1 MARMDAWSPAHDGAR
16 VRIGFTIGIIGDDGG
31 ESHGTHFLMGKYGNK
46 AAALPRF
53 VIVDRRQAWPKPGKQ
68 LPQALALV
76 SVPFAG
82 SVGVLRENQQII
94 PCPAWPPRTCRK
106 VLIRFRGLFRKTG
119 MLSRQP
125 MAHTEMG
132 PSILAIGIFKHSGSH
147 RWRLMVYL

>member
-1 MARMDAWSPAHDGAR
+1 MR
-16 VRIGFTIGIIGDDGG
+16 VALRIGFTIGIIGDDGG

-53 VIVDRRQAWPKPGKQ
+53 VIVDRRQHGEAGKQ
-68 LPQALALV
+68 LPQALAFI

-82 SVGVLRENQQII
+82 SIGVLRENQQII
-94 PCPAWPPRTCRK
+94 PACMASTDIRK